1 MQFFGYRFLNRNQK
15 AKSENFF
22 YSKFEHFRKT
32 KDYRSSGIPTH
43 MGENENNPYFFLWG
57 SSKSMQL
64 YPPPQKGFENKAFF
78 FVLWCLKIL
87 NYSLNL
93 PQEK

>member
-15 AKSENFF
+15 AKSEYFV

-32 KDYRSSGIPTH
+32 KDYGSLGISTH
-43 MGENENNPYFFLWG
+43 MEENENNLYFFLWG
-57 SSKSMQL
+57 SIVNPCRARPRKKVL
-64 YPPPQKGFENKAFF
+64 KIRRFF

-87 NYSLNL
+87 NYSL
-93 PQEK
+93 PQ